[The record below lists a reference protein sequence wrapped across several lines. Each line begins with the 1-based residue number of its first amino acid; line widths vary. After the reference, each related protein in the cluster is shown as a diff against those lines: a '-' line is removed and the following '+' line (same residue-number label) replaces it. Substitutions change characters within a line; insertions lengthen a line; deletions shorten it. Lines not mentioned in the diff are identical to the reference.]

1 MKLNELLTGIKEA
14 YGKYFPESLCN
25 VSYNDNLY
33 SNIYIKC
40 YIGKDKEEFANGI
53 IQNDMLGISFSIDS
67 NGKQLPKG
75 LIADSEI
82 PEILSLENKSKSFLT
97 KAENQYMCYGRKDI
111 SFRKTK
117 GEGEKI
123 IKTLDKF
130 FKKLHDELVAEL
142 EADNIHEN
150 HKELLTKKLNK

>member
-14 YGKYFPESLCN
+14 YGKYFPESLCK
-25 VSYNDNLY
+25 VQYSDNLY
-33 SNIYIKC
+33 SSIYINC

-53 IQNDMLGISFSIDS
+53 MQNDMLGISFLIDS

-82 PEILSLENKSKSFLT
+82 PESLLLENKSKSYLT
-97 KAENQYMCYGRKDI
+97 KPENQYLCYSNKSI

-142 EADNIHEN
+142 EADNIHDS
-150 HKELLTKKLNK
+150 HKELLIKKLNK